1 MFISVKLIIDMSAI
15 SKISRLKSLGYNQS
29 VEDSRLKL
37 GVIIDC
43 LARVTA
49 EHRGAYEI
57 INLDGEFR
65 AIVSGKLML
74 NASRRNDY
82 PAVGDWVI
90 VKDSAEDA
98 KVIEAILPRRTFLQK
113 KYSGKDETQLIASNV
128 DVAFIV
134 ESMDRDYNVNR
145 FERYIV
151 LALEGSVKPVVIL
164 NKSDLIADT
173 KLSARIERLR
183 QRFHNVDILRTS
195 VLTEDGLN
203 ELSSYIQNGSTYC
216 FLGSSGVGKS
226 SIINKLLHKDSIET
240 KGIGVKT
247 GRGRHTTTAREMYF
261 TGEGGIIIDNP
272 GSRGV
277 GVVDF
282 GRGSKELFIDIEKL
296 AGGCKFKDCNHI
308 NEQGCAVLAAI
319 DSGHID
325 ALQYENYL
333 KLRSETEH
341 YEMSSQE
348 RRQKDKKFGKF
359 IKNAKIDLKKYRS
372 K

>member
-1 MFISVKLIIDMSAI
+1 MSEAN
-15 SKISRLKSLGYNQS
+15 KVSRLGSLGYDRFF
-29 VEDSRLKL
+29 EDSRLNL
-37 GVIIDC
+37 DVNIDQI
-43 LARVTA
+43 ARVSA

-65 AIVSGKLML
+65 ATVSGKFML

-90 VKDSAEDA
+90 VKDSLEDA
-98 KVIEAILPRRTFLQK
+98 KVIESILPRRTFLRK
-113 KYSGKDETQLIASNV
+113 KYSGKDEAQLIASNV

-134 ESMDRDYNVNR
+134 ESMNRDYNVNR

-151 LALEGSVKPVVIL
+151 LALEGGVRPVVIL

-173 KLSARIERLR
+173 ELSARIEQLR
-183 QRFHNVDILRTS
+183 QRFHDVDILRTS
-195 VLTEDGLN
+195 VLTDDGLS
-203 ELSSYIQNGSTYC
+203 ELSNYIKNGSTYC

-226 SIINKLLHKDSIET
+226 SIINKLINKDSIET
-240 KGIGVKT
+240 KEIGSKT

-261 TGEGGIIIDNP
+261 TSEGGIIIDNP
-272 GSRGV
+272 GSREV
-277 GVVDF
+277 GIIDF
-282 GRGSKELFIDIEKL
+282 GSGSKELFIDIEKL
-296 AGGCKFKDCNHI
+296 AGECKFKDCRHI
-308 NEQGCAVLAAI
+308 NEKGCAVLAAI
-319 DSGHID
+319 DSGYID
-325 ALQYENYL
+325 ASQYENYL

-348 RRQKDKKFGKF
+348 RRQKDKKFGKY
-359 IKNAKIDLKKYRS
+359 IKTAKVDLKKYRS

>member
-1 MFISVKLIIDMSAI
+1 MSEVN
-15 SKISRLKSLGYNQS
+15 KVSRLAPLGYNEFF
-29 VEDSRLKL
+29 EDSRLKL
-37 GVIIDC
+37 GVSSDC
-43 LARVTA
+43 LARVVA

-65 AIVSGKLML
+65 AVVSGKLMQ
-74 NASRRNDY
+74 NASLRSDY

-98 KVIEAILPRRTFLQK
+98 KVIEAILPRCTFLQK
-113 KYSGKDETQLIASNV
+113 KYGGKDEAQLIASNV

-151 LALEGSVKPVVIL
+151 LALEGGVRPVVIL

-173 KLSARIERLR
+173 ALSARIEQLR
-183 QRFHNVDILRTS
+183 QRIHDVDILRTS
-195 VLTEDGLN
+195 ILTDDGLN
-203 ELSSYIQNGSTYC
+203 ELSNYIKNGNTYC

-226 SIINKLLHKDSIET
+226 SIINKLINKDSIET
-240 KGIGVKT
+240 KEIGAKT
-247 GRGRHTTTAREMYF
+247 GRGRHTTTARVMYF
-261 TGEGGIIIDNP
+261 TVEGGIIIDNP
-272 GSRGV
+272 GSREV
-277 GVVDF
+277 GIVDF
-282 GRGSKELFIDIEKL
+282 GSGSKDLFIDIEKL
-296 AGGCKFKDCNHI
+296 AAECKFKDCRHI
-308 NEQGCAVLAAI
+308 NEKGCAVLAAI
-319 DSGHID
+319 DSGYINVS
-325 ALQYENYL
+325 QYENYL

-348 RRQKDKKFGKF
+348 RRQKDKKFGKY
-359 IKNAKIDLKKYRS
+359 IKTAKVDLKKYRS